1 MSAGPI
7 KIEKPEFAAFGAEY
21 RYSMIAD
28 SSIEPPTANLREDGD
43 VSVSGLRQ
51 DIERAHT
58 NFEVLGIGPARDDQR
73 SGMGQSG
80 HFEDRSLSRVAGQN
94 RNAAML
100 AGHSLGLGC
109 VKADCH
115 QLQSGVAE
123 AVYDLVAGLA
133 EAANDDVVALAP
145 RPDDPHVAADVV
157 DGDLENADEGEGG
170 KKKRRQRKLSGVL
183 RRQIFQIG
191 PHQADRPYRRFLQ
204 VVSVGAAQML

>member
-1 MSAGPI
+1 
-7 KIEKPEFAAFGAEY
+7 
-21 RYSMIAD
+21 
-28 SSIEPPTANLREDGD
+28 
-43 VSVSGLRQ
+43 
-51 DIERAHT
+51 
-58 NFEVLGIGPARDDQR
+58 
-73 SGMGQSG
+73 
-80 HFEDRSLSRVAGQN
+80 
-94 RNAAML
+94 
-100 AGHSLGLGC
+100 
-109 VKADCH
+109 
-115 QLQSGVAE
+115 
-123 AVYDLVAGLA
+123 VYDLVAGLA